1 MSRARDTSKIQT
13 ETAASRGRQ
22 SGVDFITPTE
32 DGLVVTNEDVFEADF
47 TVAANNNVA
56 IVGPVTIPNVTVN
69 GNLNAMKSLN
79 VTGTLSVSSTG
90 MLNIIG

>member
-13 ETAASRGRQ
+13 ETAASRLAM
-22 SGVDFITPTE
+22 VHE
-32 DGLVVTNEDVFEADF
+32 DGLIVTNEDVFEADL
-47 TVAANNNVA
+47 TVAANSNVA
-56 IVGPVTIPNVTVN
+56 IVGPVTIPNVTIN

-79 VTGTLSVSSTG
+79 VTGTLSFGSAG

>member
-13 ETAASRGRQ
+13 ETAASRLAM
-22 SGVDFITPTE
+22 VHE
-32 DGLVVTNEDVFEADF
+32 DGLIVTNEDVFEADL

-79 VTGTLSVSSTG
+79 VIGTLSVSSTG

>member
-13 ETAASRGRQ
+13 ETAASRLAM
-22 SGVDFITPTE
+22 VHE
-32 DGLVVTNEDVFEADF
+32 DGLIVTNEDVFEADL

-79 VTGTLSVSSTG
+79 VTGTLSFGSAG

>member
-1 MSRARDTSKIQT
+1 MTRARTMAQHIG
-13 ETAASRGRQ
+13 A
-22 SGVDFITPTE
+22 
-32 DGLVVTNEDVFEADF
+32 DGMMSENEDVFEADL
-47 TVAANNNVA
+47 TVAANSNVA

-79 VTGTLSVSSTG
+79 VTGTLSFGSAG

>member
-1 MSRARDTSKIQT
+1 MSRARDTSKRVGSDRLGKV
-13 ETAASRGRQ
+13 E
-22 SGVDFITPTE
+22 
-32 DGLVVTNEDVFEADF
+32 NEDVFEADF

-56 IVGPVTIPNVTVN
+56 IVGPVTIPNVTIN

-79 VTGTLSVSSTG
+79 VTGTLSFGSAG

>member
-1 MSRARDTSKIQT
+1 MSRARDTSKRVGSDRLGKV
-13 ETAASRGRQ
+13 E
-22 SGVDFITPTE
+22 
-32 DGLVVTNEDVFEADF
+32 NEDVFEADL
-47 TVAANNNVA
+47 TVAANNNIA

-79 VTGTLSVSSTG
+79 VIGTLSVSSTG